1 MGEDLLYND
10 GLIDALVR
18 PEHQGKLK
26 SYQRIEPRSRKE
38 DFQESLEM
46 RTADP
51 LWMLGRQW
59 QFGEFQAED
68 NGTPVSVEIEYHTN
82 EIDQYAPANNAT
94 FESLADK
101 APLEVTVECMPI
113 PLKFNWRN
121 RVRIGQQLER
131 FIEKKSTIKA
141 LRKDD
146 RFKFKSPQKSD
157 FNKKEQGLY
166 FPLDNKTERFIKR
179 MEGKVIDGY
188 KVLEETKFEQTLNE
202 INIQT
207 DGAITLL
214 NDWYQQLF
222 AQKATKTSAWD
233 KEKLQH
239 KFRVSTHQGQTNG
252 KATTLIAPDYQS
264 SDLDWYSFDE
274 IEQASIPVDSKIFPK
289 PDDNVTI
296 VTSNIS
302 FGGMPKK
309 RLFEMEDRRIN
320 FGNMKPGIVDLS
332 RLMLM
337 EFALV
342 YSNDWFIA
350 PLDLPM
356 GSLCWIETIKVK
368 DTFGVTTEIKR
379 QANTVAHL
387 SAKEIEV
394 WDAFKIRTACELA
407 NRADDKLY
415 EPEKHFLFVPP
426 VLPKRQASKA
436 LETLLMMR
444 DEHANMVW
452 AIEETV
458 TSGIGKT
465 RKGFE
470 AHLERKQINRTTDKN
485 KSTNSSEDALPQY
498 RLSTKVPDNWIPYL
512 PVLGDNDERFLKRAI
527 MVRNE
532 DAAESEPINSISI
545 LANETSKVCM
555 ESVPRAGLQL
565 QLERQRVR
573 WIDGQT
579 YIWMGRQVS
588 TGKGMGNSG
597 LRFDYLKA
605 NKK

>member
-1 MGEDLLYND
+1 MGEDYLYND
-10 GLIDALVR
+10 GLIDVLVR
-18 PEHQGKLK
+18 PEHQGKLN

-68 NGTPVSVEIEYHTN
+68 NGTPISVEIEYHTN
-82 EIDQYAPANNAT
+82 EIDQYAPANNFG
-94 FESLADK
+94 FESLANK
-101 APLEVTVECMPI
+101 APLEVIVECMSI
-113 PLKFNWRN
+113 PLKFDWRN

-131 FIEKKSTIKA
+131 FIEKKSVVKA

-146 RFKFKSPQKSD
+146 RFKFELPQKAD
-157 FNKKEQGLY
+157 FKKNKQGQY
-166 FPLDNKTERFIKR
+166 FPLDKKTERFIKR
-179 MEGKVIDGY
+179 MEGKVIDGF
-188 KVLEETKFEQTLNE
+188 KILETTKFGRTFNE
-202 INIQT
+202 IDTQT
-207 DGAITLL
+207 DGAIQKLQ
-214 NDWYQQLF
+214 DWYNQLF
-222 AQKATKTSAWD
+222 AQEATKTSAWN

-239 KFRVSTHQGQTNG
+239 KFRVSTHQEQNNAN
-252 KATTLIAPDYQS
+252 ATTLVAPDYQS
-264 SDLDWYSFDE
+264 GDLDWYSFDK
-274 IEQASIPVDSKIFPK
+274 IERASIPKAIKKFPK
-289 PDDNVTI
+289 SNEDITV
-296 VTSNIS
+296 VTSSIS

-320 FGNMKPGIVDLS
+320 FGNMKPGVVDLS

-356 GSLCWIETIKVK
+356 GSLCWIEMIEVK
-368 DTFGVTTEIKR
+368 DTFGITTEIKR
-379 QANTVAHL
+379 QADTVAHL
-387 SAKEIEV
+387 SAKEMEV
-394 WDAFKIRTACELA
+394 WDAFKIRSACELA

-415 EPEKHFLFVPP
+415 ESEKHFLFVPP
-426 VLPKRQASKA
+426 VVPKRQTSKA

-458 TSGIGKT
+458 TSGIGKP

-470 AHLERKQINRTTDKN
+470 AHIERKPTTPTTTKN
-485 KSTNSSEDALPQY
+485 KATTSPEDALPQY

-512 PVLGDNDERFLKRAI
+512 PVLGEDDQRFLKRAI

-532 DAAESEPINSISI
+532 DAAEPEPINSISI
-545 LANETSKVCM
+545 LANETTEVCM

-579 YIWMGRQVS
+579 YVWMGREVS

-597 LRFDYLKA
+597 LRFDYLKIRQ
-605 NKK
+605 

>member
-1 MGEDLLYND
+1 MGDNLLYND
-10 GLIDALVR
+10 GLMDALVR

-113 PLKFNWRN
+113 PLKFDWRN

-131 FIEKKSTIKA
+131 FIEKKSVIKA

-146 RFKFKSPQKSD
+146 RFKFKLPQESD
-157 FNKKEQGLY
+157 FNDKEEWKQY
-166 FPLDNKTERFIKR
+166 FPLDKKTERFIKR
-179 MEGKVIDGY
+179 MEDKVIDGY
-188 KVLEETKFEQTLNE
+188 KILETTKFERTFNE
-202 INIQT
+202 INTQT
-207 DGAITLL
+207 NGAIQELT
-214 NDWYQQLF
+214 DWYKQLF
-222 AQKATKTSAWD
+222 AQEATKTSAWN

-239 KFRVSTHQGQTNG
+239 KFRVSTHQKQKNTNP
-252 KATTLIAPDYQS
+252 TTLIAPDYQS
-264 SDLDWYSFDE
+264 GDLDWYSFDK
-274 IEQASIPVDSKIFPK
+274 IESASIPNAIKTFPK
-289 PDDNVTI
+289 SDDDFTI

-356 GSLCWIETIKVK
+356 RSLCWIKTITIK
-368 DTFGVTTEIKR
+368 DTFGVSTKIER

-394 WDAFKIRTACELA
+394 WDAFKIRQACELDNKA
-407 NRADDKLY
+407 ADKLY
-415 EPEKHFLFVPP
+415 ESAKHFLFVPP
-426 VLPKRQASKA
+426 ILPKRQASKA
-436 LETLLMMR
+436 LESLLMMR
-444 DEHANMVW
+444 DEHANIVW

-470 AHLERKQINRTTDKN
+470 AHLERQQINRKNDKS
-485 KSTNSSEDALPQY
+485 KPTIQSEDALPQY

-512 PVLGDNDERFLKRAI
+512 PVLGKKDERFLKKAI

-532 DAAESEPINSISI
+532 DAEEPEDIDSISI
-545 LANETSKVCM
+545 LANETGKVCM

-573 WIDGQT
+573 WVDGET
-579 YIWMGRQVS
+579 YVWMGRQVM

-605 NKK
+605 Q